1 MRKTRT
7 VGDLP
12 TVQFQEESTDG
23 GRLGG
28 SANISEVELRRESL
42 SPPFM
47 MAIDG
52 IMTPSRKT
60 MEALKKVRYCTES

>member
-1 MRKTRT
+1 M
-7 VGDLP
+7 GDLP
-12 TVQFQEESTDG
+12 TVQFQESTDG
-23 GRLGG
+23 ALGV
-28 SANISEVELRRESL
+28 STNMSEAELRRDSL

-60 MEALKKVRYCTES
+60 MEALKKVSTIYIV